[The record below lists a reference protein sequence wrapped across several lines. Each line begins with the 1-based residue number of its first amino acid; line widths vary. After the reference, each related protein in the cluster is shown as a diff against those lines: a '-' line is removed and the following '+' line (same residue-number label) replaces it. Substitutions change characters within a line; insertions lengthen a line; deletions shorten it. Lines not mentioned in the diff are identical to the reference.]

1 MRYISPIRVSS
12 IQKIDGNNQLQT
24 PKERTMRGYLV
35 SALCGVGLCASGIV
49 SDAHAQAAAHVAAA
63 RAAVRPRVENPL
75 QPFHIF
81 DRLFDQMCAEPTL
94 PDQMRQQDRTAA
106 RPRDDWYRPP
116 ADLFDNL
123 YFIGT
128 QSAGVYAVN
137 TSEGIVVIDTGFH
150 YNSEELLL
158 GLLKFGVDP
167 ENIRYIVV
175 SHAHDD
181 RYFGASALQKAYPS
195 ARIVMSAP
203 DWDVVA
209 GDNNP
214 TALKPVK
221 DMVVT
226 NGEQLTLGG
235 VTITFYVTP
244 GHTPG
249 TLSMIIEPLWNK
261 FTVNSDEERH
271 VAAFWGGT
279 DITIGRQG
287 VQYFPDSVSMMST
300 WVESARRFRD
310 IAVAA
315 GVDTI
320 LTQTLRHG
328 NMQEK
333 MRTWRMMNPDQ
344 SAGVLETIRLE
355 GEPHPFVNRDA
366 VSRYFTVLLECYQAQ
381 LAWRDSFVE

>member
-1 MRYISPIRVSS
+1 
-12 IQKIDGNNQLQT
+12 
-24 PKERTMRGYLV
+24 MRGYLV
-35 SALCGVGLCASGIV
+35 PGLCGVFLCVIGMV
-49 SDAHAQAAAHVAAA
+49 TDANGQDADVGSHVAAA
-63 RAAVRPRVENPL
+63 RAAIRPNVENPL
-75 QPFHIF
+75 QPYHTF

-94 PDQMRQQDRTAA
+94 PDQMRQQDRTAT
-106 RPRDDWYRPP
+106 RERDDWYIPP

-128 QSAGVYAVN
+128 QTNGVYAVN
-137 TSEGIVVIDTGFH
+137 TSEGIIIIDTGFH
-150 YNSEELLL
+150 YNSEEMVW

-181 RYFGASALQKAYPS
+181 RYFGARALQEAYPS
-195 ARIVMSAP
+195 ARVVMSKA

-209 GDNNP
+209 RDNNP
-214 TALKPVK
+214 AELKPSR

-226 NGEQLTLGG
+226 DGEQLTLGE

-249 TLSMIIEPLWNK
+249 TLSMIIEPLWNRY
-261 FTVNSDEERH
+261 TVKSDEERH

-279 DITIGRQG
+279 DISIGRQG
-287 VQYFPDSVSMMST
+287 VQYFPDSVTMMNT
-300 WVESARRFRD
+300 WVESVRRFRD
-310 IAVAA
+310 IVAEA

-328 NMQEK
+328 NLREK
-333 MRTWRMMNPDQ
+333 MRTWRLMNPDQ
-344 SAGVLETIRLE
+344 SNGVLEATRRE
-355 GEPHPFVNRDA
+355 GEPHPFVSRDA
-366 VSRYFTVLLECYQAQ
+366 VSRYFTVLLECYEAQ
-381 LAWRDSFVE
+381 LAWRN